1 LTGPTIKLNDFD
13 FNVLYSIYVTAL
25 NEQDK
30 SSFINIETTNRK
42 NKLIPE
48 HYSIIECLFGTM
60 DRVLPANYW
69 ENIYDSNG
77 NLTSGIKS
85 KYPNRKEEYNIRNAI
100 NQYVSKEHNTD

>member
-1 LTGPTIKLNDFD
+1 
-13 FNVLYSIYVTAL
+13 
-25 NEQDK
+25 
-30 SSFINIETTNRK
+30 
-42 NKLIPE
+42 
-48 HYSIIECLFGTM
+48 M